1 MKSTFINDDTL
12 NSSFESNSTYNTY
25 NDFDVTIHEYGQIL
39 SFIDKKN
46 NWDSFILNFDN
57 SVTYSSI
64 RFEVTC
70 NIPLG
75 TTLPI
80 YMKTNDYGQ
89 TEEFNNDGLN
99 QGWFTLKDGWNGFTF
114 DTPNDTSKS
123 LGQLII
129 QPSYGD
135 GVGYKEIIVHKITFV
150 K

>member
-1 MKSTFINDDTL
+1 M
-12 NSSFESNSTYNTY
+12 
-25 NDFDVTIHEYGQIL
+25 
-39 SFIDKKN
+39 
-46 NWDSFILNFDN
+46 
-57 SVTYSSI
+57 TYSSI
-64 RFEVTC
+64 KFEVTC

-114 DTPNDTSKS
+114 DTRNDTSKS